1 MGGKNV
7 NFGDKKYT
15 LHLRCWRQH
24 GSTSDYSVW
33 QSNFSLG
40 ASSCHLVQ
48 FNWELWGDMEVTV
61 YIVIVKSY
69 FTRRSRFLI
78 ELSATKLNSFQ
89 CKATFKK
96 SSILDI
102 ADVPDTPLITIIGKV
117 TFNLMHYGNYM
128 K

>member
-1 MGGKNV
+1 
-7 NFGDKKYT
+7 
-15 LHLRCWRQH
+15 
-24 GSTSDYSVW
+24 
-33 QSNFSLG
+33 
-40 ASSCHLVQ
+40 
-48 FNWELWGDMEVTV
+48 MEVTV

-89 CKATFKK
+89 CKAIFKK